1 MHQQLA
7 LRHGYALLLTVERPF
22 EVDFSVLRDADEAT
36 LRSTLEAALENFSQA
51 ISRDLRRPQEVITP
65 VDDTWRP
72 DWHNSIAGAFDIESS
87 FERPEEGPIAY
98 IETWYLNGQSAT
110 WSQLSRRVRL
120 GVNQDA
126 WESSIIET
134 WRDHSDRRYPFFLY
148 FVDPAPPSHHTPYLR
163 PPLGHIILV
172 QQPTFDC
179 AAILLTAVLPA
190 DGRDE
195 LVRVAAYT
203 LNRLSISAAL
213 ELLPLPSAFQL
224 PNVRVRRGRLVFPE
238 QGAPSIGNGDS
249 IVVERAQQ
257 VFALPPNELQEEEE
271 TSLMQIE
278 AQIVS
283 EPNLWTT
290 FSAIPDFLA
299 EHSCKGLSQDYKIDG
314 SPYDPPSLTQHIVNA
329 VAPQQVRPLHE
340 VPPELSQLHDAF
352 LRDAA
357 VAVEEEGPVGFI
369 DTWYLM
375 CPREYVTEQSRLLQL
390 DQYADE

>member
-1 MHQQLA
+1 M
-7 LRHGYALLLTVERPF
+7 
-22 EVDFSVLRDADEAT
+22 
-36 LRSTLEAALENFSQA
+36 
-51 ISRDLRRPQEVITP
+51 
-65 VDDTWRP
+65 
-72 DWHNSIAGAFDIESS
+72 
-87 FERPEEGPIAY
+87 
-98 IETWYLNGQSAT
+98 
-110 WSQLSRRVRL
+110 
-120 GVNQDA
+120 
-126 WESSIIET
+126 
-134 WRDHSDRRYPFFLY
+134 
-148 FVDPAPPSHHTPYLR
+148 
-163 PPLGHIILV
+163 GHIILV

-283 EPNLWTT
+283 EPNFGLLSVQYPI
-290 FSAIPDFLA
+290 FLLSIPVRTL
-299 EHSCKGLSQDYKIDG
+299 SGLQ
-314 SPYDPPSLTQHIVNA
+314 N
-329 VAPQQVRPLHE
+329 
-340 VPPELSQLHDAF
+340 
-352 LRDAA
+352 
-357 VAVEEEGPVGFI
+357 
-369 DTWYLM
+369 
-375 CPREYVTEQSRLLQL
+375 
-390 DQYADE
+390 